1 MPLSIQIRKGSMVT
15 KAEASILEYGA
26 DYSGGDT
33 NKLIRYEMWVDAST
47 LTGSETE
54 IRGYQFDMSFNASWK
69 CRGSFRLLVV

>member
-1 MPLSIQIRKGSMVT
+1 
-15 KAEASILEYGA
+15 
-26 DYSGGDT
+26 
-33 NKLIRYEMWVDAST
+33 VDAST